1 MLSAPAWARPLI
13 ESCSLVAM
21 LSKARGSLRQM
32 ANDPRQVASS
42 LALFVIALAPRA
54 WFVLEDHPP
63 DHYLAVDMSQY
74 LDRAHRLLTTPLGPQ
89 DAFLPV
95 GYPAFVAGIL
105 GGTGGSLAAVAWA
118 NILLSTATVVIAF
131 RIALKVLPVDFALL
145 AALAVAFY
153 PPLVFYAG
161 FILPETLFTFLV
173 TASLAALLQAAEAP
187 GYRWGVVAGALL
199 GAATAVHPDAFL
211 LLLLV
216 AAIARIRS
224 IFVPF
229 LRSVAIG
236 ATPLLLG
243 FALFNSHASGRLALT
258 STNGGINFFMARSDH
273 VAVRCRADPLLEG
286 ISPRPNASRGG
297 TVLTVPVHT
306 YDESYFYR
314 RGLEQLWHEP
324 GMNLENAAQNVANG
338 IGLGHVGYWPGSTQ
352 HARIL
357 RDSRVG
363 AFWLAVLPVAVSIL
377 GSLFWRR
384 DRRSLALLLLRVS
397 LLVPLVTLVLFLGA
411 PRMRVPF
418 DPVILVLAVF
428 AWFQFATGFRVVLRR
443 FFTQHAS
450 TH

>member
-1 MLSAPAWARPLI
+1 MLPN
-13 ESCSLVAM
+13 
-21 LSKARGSLRQM
+21 ARGSLRQM
-32 ANDPRQVASS
+32 ANDPRQVAAT

-63 DHYLAVDMSQY
+63 DHYLAVDMAQY

-95 GYPAFVAGIL
+95 GYPAFIAGIL
-105 GGTGGSLAAVAWA
+105 GSTGGSLAAVAWA
-118 NILLSTATVVIAF
+118 NILLSAATVAVAF
-131 RIALKVLPVDFALL
+131 RIALRLLPVDLALV
-145 AALAVAFY
+145 AALAVAFC

-161 FILPETLFTFLV
+161 FVLPETLFTFLV
-173 TASLAALLQAAEAP
+173 TAFLAALLEAAESP
-187 GYRWGVVAGALL
+187 GYRWGLVAGALL
-199 GAATAVHPDAFL
+199 GAATAVHPNAFL
-211 LLLLV
+211 LLPLV

-224 IFVPF
+224 IPRPF

-236 ATPLLLG
+236 AGPLLLG
-243 FALFNSHASGRLALT
+243 FALFNSYASGRPALT

-297 TVLTVPVHT
+297 SILTVPVHT

-314 RGLEQLWHEP
+314 RGLEFLWHEP
-324 GMNLENAAQNVANG
+324 GVNLKNAAENVENG
-338 IGLGHVGYWPGSTQ
+338 IGLGRLGYWPGSTQ
-352 HARIL
+352 HARVL
-357 RDSRVG
+357 WDSRVG

-384 DRRSLALLLLRVS
+384 DRQSHALSLLRAS
-397 LLVPLVTLVLFLGA
+397 LVVPLVTLVLFLGA
-411 PRMRVPF
+411 PRTRVPF

-428 AWFQFATGFRVVLRR
+428 AWLQFAMGCRVVLRR
-443 FFTQHAS
+443 IFTQHVS